1 MDDSMQM
8 GKKFNYL
15 EYIESTSM
23 EERIKLCSVYYKI
36 HPRCRIQGLRLF
48 ESLKT
53 NYFCIVVSYDNIQNN
68 FNKVIENYIEVE
80 EKGYASNIP
89 NAELL
94 CIVRH
99 FFSDVYSFLN
109 IYARIYSSL
118 LSPKGKSPPSRSFND
133 HRKMVLYDSNINNF
147 MDYSKVL
154 GDLTW
159 YERFHILRSEETH
172 FLLGTISVD
181 KNEGN
186 YFITYF
192 SRTDSLRNGRID
204 KLIKIDDVL
213 LFIAEI
219 LNGVN
224 KLFDHISVEILKSI
238 DPNKRYHI
246 SCGVEDGSLCV
257 KGLSIIEFILNKPG
271 ECAIW
276 HGGCNK
282 HGKTCF
288 AEIRQ

>member
-8 GKKFNYL
+8 GENFNYL

-36 HPRCRIQGLRLF
+36 HPRCRIQGVRLF

-53 NYFCIVVSYDNIQNN
+53 NYFCIVGSYDNIQNN
-68 FNKVIENYIEVE
+68 FKKVIENYIEVE
-80 EKGYASNIP
+80 EKGYASNSP

-99 FFSDVYSFLN
+99 FFSDIYSFLS
-109 IYARIYSSL
+109 IYATIFSSL
-118 LSPKGKSPPSRSFND
+118 LSPKDKPTPTRSFNK
-133 HRKMVLYDSNINNF
+133 HRKMVLKNSNINEF

-154 GDLTW
+154 GELTW
-159 YERFHILRSEETH
+159 YEKFHILRTEETH

-181 KNEGN
+181 KKEGK

-192 SRTDSLRNGRID
+192 SRTDSPRDDRD
-204 KLIKIDDVL
+204 AMIKIDDVL

-238 DPNKRYHI
+238 DPNKRCPI
-246 SCGVEDGSLCV
+246 SFGVEDGSLCV
-257 KGLSIIEFILNKPG
+257 KGLSIIEFILKKPG
-271 ECAIW
+271 ECVAW

>member
-8 GKKFNYL
+8 EENFKYR
-15 EYIESTSM
+15 EYIESMSID
-23 EERIKLCSVYYKI
+23 ERIKLCSVYYKI

-53 NYFCIVVSYDNIQNN
+53 NYFCIVGSYDNIQNN
-68 FNKVIENYIEVE
+68 FNNVIENYIEVE

-89 NAELL
+89 NEKLL
-94 CIVRH
+94 CMVRH
-99 FFSDVYSFLN
+99 LFSDVYSFLN
-109 IYARIYSSL
+109 ICARIYSSL
-118 LSPKGKSPPSRSFND
+118 LSPKGKSTPSNSFND
-133 HRKMVLYDSNINNF
+133 HRKMVLNDSNINDF

-159 YERFHILRSEETH
+159 YEKFHILRSEETH

-186 YFITYF
+186 YFVTYF
-192 SRTDSLRNGRID
+192 SRTDSPRNGRID
-204 KLIKIDDVL
+204 ELIKIDDVL

-238 DPNKRYHI
+238 DPNKRCHI
-246 SCGVEDGSLCV
+246 PFGVEDGSLCV
-257 KGLSIIEFILNKPG
+257 QGLSIIEFILNKPG

>member
-8 GKKFNYL
+8 GENFNYL

-23 EERIKLCSVYYKI
+23 EERVRLCSVYYKI
-36 HPRCRIQGLRLF
+36 HPRCRIQGFRLF

-53 NYFCIVVSYDNIQNN
+53 NYFCIIESYNKVQNN

-89 NAELL
+89 NEKLL
-94 CIVRH
+94 CMVRH
-99 FFSDVYSFLN
+99 FFSDIYSFLD
-109 IYARIYSSL
+109 IYAIIYSSL
-118 LSPKGKSPPSRSFND
+118 LSPKGKPLTPRFNNQ
-133 HRKMVLYDSNINNF
+133 RKMVLNDSNINDF

-159 YERFHILRSEETH
+159 YEKFHILRSEETH

-181 KNEGN
+181 KNKSN
-186 YFITYF
+186 YFITYS
-192 SRTDSLRNGRID
+192 SRTDSLRNGRIY

-219 LNGVN
+219 RNGVN

-238 DPNKRYHI
+238 DPNKRWHI
-246 SCGVEDGSLCV
+246 SFGVEDGSLCV

-276 HGGCNK
+276 HRGCNK
-282 HGKTCF
+282 HGKACF

>member
-8 GKKFNYL
+8 GEKFNYL
-15 EYIESTSM
+15 EHIESTSM

-53 NYFCIVVSYDNIQNN
+53 NYFCIVGSYDNIQNN

-94 CIVRH
+94 CMVRH
-99 FFSDVYSFLN
+99 FFSDVYSFLD
-109 IYARIYSSL
+109 IYAKIYRSL
-118 LSPKGKSPPSRSFND
+118 LSPKGKPTPRRFNE
-133 HRKMVLYDSNINNF
+133 HRKMVLQNSDISEF
-147 MDYSKVL
+147 MGYSRVL
-154 GDLTW
+154 RDLTW
-159 YERFHILRSEETH
+159 YEKFHLLRSEETH
-172 FLLGTISVD
+172 FLLGTISAD
-181 KNEGN
+181 KKKDKQS
-186 YFITYF
+186 ITYF
-192 SRTDSLRNGRID
+192 SRTDSPRPERDEMIE
-204 KLIKIDDVL
+204 IDDVL

-238 DPNKRYHI
+238 DPNKRCHI
-246 SCGVEDGSLCV
+246 PFGVKDGSLCV
-257 KGLSIIEFILNKPG
+257 KGLSIIEFVLNKPG

-276 HGGCNK
+276 QGGCNK

-288 AEIRQ
+288 AETRQ